1 MSMFAPFSFPA
12 VTYGMMCFSFRFTL
26 HVQVCRPWQN
36 QTQTIFFPIRRL
48 VTQGFSKFWSTAENK
63 IENAR
68 LCPLSLHLVRIFSGQ
83 HVAGGSFEEFQH
95 GLIFERRRIRDIHD
109 HLRSCYRLG
118 QTFSGNRIN
127 ALGRRCR
134 NDFVATRTEEVHY
147 FASNEAP
154 AAEDDYFHIFI
165 FGFRCLSLIMTAS
178 SWCYGCLPKRFS
190 VAERFEPACFHA
202 RNPMAFHLP

>member
-36 QTQTIFFPIRRL
+36 QTQAIFFPIRRL
-48 VTQGFSKFWSTAENK
+48 VTQSFSKFWSTAENK

-95 GLIFERRRIRDIHD
+95 GLISNEGEFVTSTTTCAPVIASVKPSLVIELMPWEGDAATTSWPPERRRSTTLPPMRP
-109 HLRSCYRLG
+109 LPPRM
-118 QTFSGNRIN
+118 T
-127 ALGRRCR
+127 
-134 NDFVATRTEEVHY
+134 
-147 FASNEAP
+147 
-154 AAEDDYFHIFI
+154 IFI
-165 FGFRCLSLIMTAS
+165 FLFLVSDVCL
-178 SWCYGCLPKRFS
+178 
-190 VAERFEPACFHA
+190 
-202 RNPMAFHLP
+202 